1 MIEFFEVMFRALTG
15 LKLTM
20 PSLIAIFAFFALG
33 FLFSKFAKNIGVLK
47 ALFLVV
53 LGYFMASILS
63 ALLGVFSL
71 AFVLGFLSNQS
82 LFFYRLLIWAED
94 LSEIWYSL
102 KHQHAFEEIR
112 SRESELEAEI
122 QRLREELERK
132 AQGEKPR
139 GKASSGQKSSGQGSG
154 GAYKPK
160 GHKNQDD
167 MDRCLKILELET
179 GVDYTQKE
187 IKKAYRRLAMIHH
200 PDMPTGSH
208 EAFVQLGM
216 AMEYLVK
223 HSEGEA

>member
-15 LKLTM
+15 LKLTI
-20 PSLIAIFAFFALG
+20 PNLIAIFVFFVLG

-47 ALFLVV
+47 ALFVV
-53 LGYFMASILS
+53 IAGYFIASILS

-71 AFVLGFLSNQS
+71 AFAIGFLSNQS

-122 QRLREELERK
+122 NALKEELKRK

-139 GKASSGQKSSGQGSG
+139 AKPSAGQKSSGQSSGSS
-154 GAYKPK
+154 YKPK
-160 GHKNQDD
+160 GNKNQADI
-167 MDRCLKILELET
+167 DRCLKILELET
-179 GVDYTQKE
+179 GKDYTQKE

-200 PDMPTGSH
+200 PDMPDGSH

-216 AMEYLVK
+216 AMEYLLK
-223 HSEGEA
+223 HYES

>member
-20 PSLIAIFAFFALG
+20 PNLAAIFVFFALG
-33 FLFSKFAKNIGVLK
+33 YVFAKFAKNIGVLK
-47 ALFLVV
+47 ALVLVV
-53 LGYFMASILS
+53 VGYFIASILS

-71 AFVLGFLSNQS
+71 AFVAGFLSNQS

-94 LSEIWYSL
+94 LSEILYSL

-122 QRLREELERK
+122 ERLKEELKTAGRGTKPK
-132 AQGEKPR
+132 AKPSAR
-139 GKASSGQKSSGQGSG
+139 QKFSGQSSGGS
-154 GAYKPK
+154 YKPQA
-160 GHKNQDD
+160 HKNQADI
-167 MDRCLKILELET
+167 DRCLKTLKLET
-179 GVDYTQKE
+179 GKDYTQKE

-208 EAFVQLGM
+208 EAFVQLGV

-223 HSEGEA
+223 FGE

>member
-20 PSLIAIFAFFALG
+20 PNLIAIFVFFVLG

-47 ALFLVV
+47 ALLVV
-53 LGYFMASILS
+53 IVGYFIASILS

-71 AFVLGFLSNQS
+71 AFAIGFLSNQS

-122 QRLREELERK
+122 NALREELKRK
-132 AQGEKPR
+132 ARGENPR
-139 GKASSGQKSSGQGSG
+139 AKSSAKQKPNDQGSG
-154 GAYKPK
+154 GSYKPK
-160 GHKNQDD
+160 GSKNQTDI
-167 MDRCLKILELET
+167 DRCQKILELR
-179 GVDYTQKE
+179 GG
-187 IKKAYRRLAMIHH
+187 RRISDQRLRWI
-200 PDMPTGSH
+200 D
-208 EAFVQLGM
+208 L
-216 AMEYLVK
+216 
-223 HSEGEA
+223 

>member
-20 PSLIAIFAFFALG
+20 PSLIAIFVFFVLG

-47 ALFLVV
+47 ALFVV
-53 LGYFMASILS
+53 IVGYFIASILS
-63 ALLGVFSL
+63 TLLGVFSL
-71 AFVLGFLSNQS
+71 AFAIGFLSNQS

-122 QRLREELERK
+122 NKLKEKLKRK
-132 AQGEKPR
+132 GQDEKPR
-139 GKASSGQKSSGQGSG
+139 AKPSAGQKSCGQSSGSS
-154 GAYKPK
+154 YKPK
-160 GHKNQDD
+160 GNKNQADI
-167 MDRCLKILELET
+167 DRCLKILELET
-179 GVDYTQKE
+179 GKEYTQKE

-208 EAFVQLGM
+208 EVFVQIGM

-223 HSEGEA
+223 FFE

>member
-20 PSLIAIFAFFALG
+20 PNLLAIFVFFVLG

-47 ALFLVV
+47 ALFVV
-53 LGYFMASILS
+53 IAGYFIASILS

-71 AFVLGFLSNQS
+71 AFAIGFLSNQS

-122 QRLREELERK
+122 NALREELKRK
-132 AQGEKPR
+132 ARGEKPR
-139 GKASSGQKSSGQGSG
+139 TKPSAGQKSSGQGSSSS
-154 GAYKPK
+154 YQPK
-160 GHKNQDD
+160 GHKNQADI
-167 MDRCLKILELET
+167 DRCLKILELET
-179 GVDYTQKE
+179 GKDYSQKE

-208 EAFVQLGM
+208 EAFVQLGV

-223 HSEGEA
+223 FAKE

>member
-20 PSLIAIFAFFALG
+20 PNLIAIFVFFVLG

-47 ALFLVV
+47 ALFVV
-53 LGYFMASILS
+53 IVGYFIASILS

-71 AFVLGFLSNQS
+71 AFAIGFLSNQS

-102 KHQHAFEEIR
+102 KYQHAFEEIR
-112 SRESELEAEI
+112 SHESELEAEI
-122 QRLREELERK
+122 NRLKEELRRK
-132 AQGEKPR
+132 GRSEKPR
-139 GKASSGQKSSGQGSG
+139 AKSSTGQKSSGQSSG
-154 GAYKPK
+154 GSYKPK
-160 GHKNQDD
+160 GSKNQTDI
-167 MDRCLKILELET
+167 DRCLKILELET
-179 GVDYTQKE
+179 GKDYTQKD

-208 EAFVQLGM
+208 EAFVQLGV
-216 AMEYLVK
+216 AMEYLMRFADK
-223 HSEGEA
+223 

>member
-20 PSLIAIFAFFALG
+20 PSLIAISVFFVLG
-33 FLFSKFAKNIGVLK
+33 FMFSKFAKNIGVLK
-47 ALFLVV
+47 ALFVV
-53 LGYFMASILS
+53 VAGYFIASILS
-63 ALLGVFSL
+63 TLLGVFSL
-71 AFVLGFLSNQS
+71 AFAIGFLSNQS

-122 QRLREELERK
+122 NALKEELKRK
-132 AQGEKPR
+132 GQGEKPR
-139 GKASSGQKSSGQGSG
+139 AKPSAKQKSSGQGSSSS
-154 GAYKPK
+154 YKPK
-160 GHKNQDD
+160 SNINQADIA
-167 MDRCLKILELET
+167 RCLKILELET
-179 GVDYTQKE
+179 GKEYTQKD

-208 EAFVQLGM
+208 EAFVQLGV
-216 AMEYLVK
+216 AMEYLMK
-223 HSEGEA
+223 FAGEK

>member
-20 PSLIAIFAFFALG
+20 PNLLAIFVFFVLG
-33 FLFSKFAKNIGVLK
+33 FMFSKFAKNIGVLK
-47 ALFLVV
+47 ALFVV
-53 LGYFMASILS
+53 IAGYFIASILS

-71 AFVLGFLSNQS
+71 AFAIGFLSNQS
-82 LFFYRLLIWAED
+82 LFFFRLLIWAEN

-122 QRLREELERK
+122 ERLKEELKHK
-132 AQGEKPR
+132 AQGAKPR
-139 GKASSGQKSSGQGSG
+139 AKPSEKQNPSGQSSGSS
-154 GAYKPK
+154 YKPK
-160 GHKNQDD
+160 GNKNQADI
-167 MDRCLKILELET
+167 DRCLKILELET
-179 GVDYTQKE
+179 DKVYTQKD

-208 EAFVQLGM
+208 DAFVQLGT
-216 AMEYLVK
+216 AMDYLVRFM
-223 HSEGEA
+223 E